1 MTGYADTYV
10 MRVAGLPYTWST
22 APLVYDPTAR
32 AVVSSVPGT
41 LRQKLEL
48 FKPTGS
54 DSGVEVSLVY
64 GDAAQPLLDRTI
76 APVVDASGVPVRLA
90 DAVDD
95 LATALP
101 VTAAPVGLAPGDV
114 ISVGGEAVTYLST
127 GAGVINVIRGA
138 LGSVAVPIPAAF
150 VLLSKPATVIGSR
163 VVLSRVP
170 FGGTLESVVFQG
182 RITAVAAD
190 AGNVRL
196 TIGSTWSSLRSRKYA
211 PPRNDNPASARASI
225 ERGAGGFVLASAG
238 DDGPL
243 RLALGD
249 AGAFPADV
257 SHAWV
262 GSDDLRVCA
271 EVTVAA
277 GGVVVVPAGAQIAQA
292 FDGDRMISAAEIDA
306 RVGAEFSI
314 DSVIVADVLA
324 GPLAPSLVV
333 SAVLQGQA
341 PATMRGGLDAAEL
354 GDLTALD
361 GALGIALFASPT
373 LSTAAPLVVLPPA
386 DKPLALLKYLGQLL
400 EPAGVVMVP
409 DSRGRIAIVDPVE
422 SSIVPTSVTGDQLRA
437 PALSW
442 SVDES
447 TALRAVTIAAP
458 FEGVDYTARVVS
470 DVASQLYSGGVELDI
485 DAGLWSPAA
494 DSLRIRWRSVVTWL
508 QRGVPVFGA
517 EIERGT
523 AVDVGDL
530 VLVDVPTLVDG
541 DGTRGVSGLLCSI
554 LERGE
559 TTRNGKQAVTLL
571 ALGHGL
577 KLRLGAWSPTAE
589 VSAYAAGVATVG
601 TLFTGTDDAAPFTA
615 GQAVFLLDANGTRI
629 DTDAPPATVTGVGPL
644 SLKVT
649 FATATPAATDLI
661 VLAQYDDVAIRDVYA
676 WQADPAGT
684 LGAGLEAAFTWG

>member
-1 MTGYADTYV
+1 VTGYADTYV

-64 GDAAQPLLDRTI
+64 GDDAQPLLDRTI

-127 GAGVINVIRGA
+127 GAGVINVTRGA
-138 LGSVAVPIPAAF
+138 LGSIAAPIPAAF
-150 VLLSKPATVIGSR
+150 VLLLKPATVIGSR

-170 FGGTLESVVFQG
+170 FGGTLETVVFQG

-225 ERGAGGFVLASAG
+225 ERGTDGFVLASAG

-243 RLALGD
+243 RLSLGD

-277 GGVVVVPAGAQIAQA
+277 GGVVVVPAGARIAQA

-333 SAVLQGQA
+333 SAVLQGQT

-361 GALGIALFASPT
+361 GALGIASFASPT

-386 DKPLALLKYLGQLL
+386 EKPLALLKYVGQLL

-422 SSIVPTSVTGDQLRA
+422 SSLVPTSVTGDQLRA

-458 FEGVDYTARVVS
+458 FEGVDYTARIVS

>member
-114 ISVGGEAVTYLST
+114 INVGGEAVTYLST
-127 GAGVINVIRGA
+127 GAGVINVTRGA
-138 LGSVAVPIPAAF
+138 LGSIAAPIPAAF

-170 FGGTLESVVFQG
+170 FGGTLETVVFQG
-182 RITAVAAD
+182 RINAVAAD

-225 ERGAGGFVLASAG
+225 ERGADGFVLASAG

-243 RLALGD
+243 RLSLGD
-249 AGAFPADV
+249 AGAFSADV

-262 GSDDLRVCA
+262 GADALRVCA

-277 GGVVVVPAGAQIAQA
+277 GGVVVVPAGARIVQA

-306 RVGAEFSI
+306 RVGAEFAI

-333 SAVLQGQA
+333 SAVLQGQT

-361 GALGIALFASPT
+361 LALGIASFASPT

-386 DKPLALLKYLGQLL
+386 NKPLALLKYVGQLI

-422 SSIVPTSVTGDQLRA
+422 SSLVPASVTGDQLRA

-470 DVASQLYSGGVELDI
+470 DVASQLYAGGVELDI

-494 DSLRIRWRSVVTWL
+494 DSLVNRWRSVVTWL

-559 TTRNGKQAVTLL
+559 TTRTGKQAVTLL

-577 KLRLGAWSPTAE
+577 KLKLGAWSPTAE

-649 FATATPAATDLI
+649 FTTATPAATDLI
-661 VLAQYDDVAIRDVYA
+661 VLAQFDDVAIRDVYA

>member
-64 GDAAQPLLDRTI
+64 GADAQPLLDRTI

-95 LATALP
+95 LAPALP

-114 ISVGGEAVTYLST
+114 INVGGEAVTYLST
-127 GAGVINVIRGA
+127 GAGVINVTRGA
-138 LGSVAVPIPAAF
+138 LGSIAAPIPAAF

-182 RITAVAAD
+182 RINAVAAD

-225 ERGAGGFVLASAG
+225 ERGADGFVLASAG

-243 RLALGD
+243 RLSLGD
-249 AGAFPADV
+249 AGAFPVDV

-262 GSDDLRVCA
+262 GADALRVCA

-277 GGVVVVPAGAQIAQA
+277 GGVVVVPAGARIAQA

-306 RVGAEFSI
+306 RVGAEFAI

-333 SAVLQGQA
+333 SAVLQGQT

-361 GALGIALFASPT
+361 GALGIASFASPT

-470 DVASQLYSGGVELDI
+470 DVASQLYAGGVELDV

-649 FATATPAATDLI
+649 FTTATPAATDLI

>member
-10 MRVAGLPYTWST
+10 IRVAGLPHTWST
-22 APLVYDPTAR
+22 APLVYDPAAR

-64 GDAAQPLLDRTI
+64 GTDAQPLLDRTI

-114 ISVGGEAVTYLST
+114 IHVGGEAVTYLST
-127 GAGVINVIRGA
+127 GAGVINVTRGA
-138 LGSVAVPIPAAF
+138 LGSIAAPIPAAF

-170 FGGTLESVVFQG
+170 FGGTLETVVFQG
-182 RITAVAAD
+182 RINAVAAD

-225 ERGAGGFVLASAG
+225 ERGADGFVLASAG

-243 RLALGD
+243 RLSLGP
-249 AGAFPADV
+249 AGAFAADV

-262 GSDDLRVCA
+262 GADALRVCA

-277 GGVVVVPAGAQIAQA
+277 GGVVVVPAGARIVQA

-306 RVGAEFSI
+306 RVGAEFAI
-314 DSVIVADVLA
+314 DSVMVADVLA
-324 GPLAPSLVV
+324 GPLAPSVIV
-333 SAVLQGQA
+333 SRVLEGQT

-361 GALGIALFASPT
+361 LALGIASFASPT

-386 DKPLALLKYLGQLL
+386 DKPLALLKYVGQLI

-422 SSIVPTSVTGDQLRA
+422 SSLVPASVTGDQLRA

-470 DVASQLYSGGVELDI
+470 DVASQLYAGGVELDI
-485 DAGLWSPAA
+485 DAGLWSPAV
-494 DSLRIRWRSVVTWL
+494 DSLVNRWRSVVTWL

-577 KLRLGAWSPTAE
+577 KLKLGAWSPTAE

-649 FATATPAATDLI
+649 FTTATPAATDLI
-661 VLAQYDDVAIRDVYA
+661 VLAQFDDVAIRDVYA
-676 WQADPAGT
+676 WQANPAGT

>member
-64 GDAAQPLLDRTI
+64 GDDAQPLLDRTI

-127 GAGVINVIRGA
+127 GAGVINVTRGA
-138 LGSVAVPIPAAF
+138 LGSIAAPIPAAF
-150 VLLSKPATVIGSR
+150 VLLLKPATVIGSR

-170 FGGTLESVVFQG
+170 FGGTLETVVFQG

-225 ERGAGGFVLASAG
+225 ERGTDGFVLASAG

-243 RLALGD
+243 RLSLGD

-277 GGVVVVPAGAQIAQA
+277 GGVVVVPAGARIAQA

-333 SAVLQGQA
+333 SAVLQGQT

-361 GALGIALFASPT
+361 GALGIASFASPT

-386 DKPLALLKYLGQLL
+386 EKPLALLKYVGQLL

-422 SSIVPTSVTGDQLRA
+422 SSLVPTSVTGDQLRA

-458 FEGVDYTARVVS
+458 FEGVDYTARIVS

>member
-1 MTGYADTYV
+1 VTGYADTYV

-64 GDAAQPLLDRTI
+64 GADAQPLLDRTI

-127 GAGVINVIRGA
+127 GAGVINVTRGA
-138 LGSVAVPIPAAF
+138 LGSIAAPIPAAF
-150 VLLSKPATVIGSR
+150 VLLLKPATVIGSR

-257 SHAWV
+257 SYAWV

-277 GGVVVVPAGAQIAQA
+277 GGVVVVPAGARIAQA
-292 FDGDRMISAAEIDA
+292 FNGDRMISAAEIDA
-306 RVGAEFSI
+306 RVGAEFAI

-333 SAVLQGQA
+333 SAVLQGQT

-361 GALGIALFASPT
+361 GALGIASFASPT
-373 LSTAAPLVVLPPA
+373 LSTGAPLVVLPPA
-386 DKPLALLKYLGQLL
+386 DKPLALLKYVGQLL

-409 DSRGRIAIVDPVE
+409 DSRGRIAIVDPVQ
-422 SSIVPTSVTGDQLRA
+422 SSLFPTAVTGDQLRA

-458 FEGVDYTARVVS
+458 FEGVDYTARIVS
-470 DVASQLYSGGVELDI
+470 DVASQLYAGGVELDV
-485 DAGLWSPAA
+485 DAGLWSPAV
-494 DSLRIRWRSVVTWL
+494 DSLVNRWRSVVTWL

-517 EIERGT
+517 EIQRDT

-601 TLFTGTDDAAPFTA
+601 TLFTGTDDAAPFTV

-629 DTDAPPATVTGVGPL
+629 DADAPPATVTGVGPL
-644 SLKVT
+644 QLKVT